1 MRNRILLCLFVS
13 AISVIS
19 TLVSPGLSTGHAAVH
34 TTDQVAKI
42 SVTIYLSHRKV
53 HDINACAT
61 PTENCRVIEYVNA
74 GSYQAKCQKQGDSV
88 SDLGYTNNWWTDV
101 LTPNGHWGWVTNI
114 YIKGDTK
121 IAGVPD
127 CSATTPSPAS
137 SGVTCT
143 NKMSPLVRLYRAAT
157 KSSVCYN
164 VVANPVETISGVTS
178 LCVTRTIRVTY
189 ESPAG
194 SARKVLEGGDY
205 YRTDSFNPAR
215 TVHIVK
221 IEKITNGIPINYC
234 GIS

>member
-13 AISVIS
+13 AISVVSI
-19 TLVSPGLSTGHAAVH
+19 LVPQNQQAGHAAMR
-34 TTDQVAKI
+34 TTSQVTI
-42 SVTIYLSHRKV
+42 VSVTIYLDHRKV
-53 HDINACAT
+53 HDINACTT
-61 PTENCRVIEYVNA
+61 PTESCRVIEYVNA

-127 CSATTPSPAS
+127 CTATTPSPAS

-164 VVANPVETISGVTS
+164 AVANPVETVSGVTS
-178 LCVTRTIRVTY
+178 LCVTRTIRVIY
-189 ESPAG
+189 EAPAG
-194 SARKVLEGGDY
+194 SARKILEGGDY
-205 YRTDSFNPAR
+205 YRIDSFSSAR

-221 IEKITNGIPINYC
+221 IEKITSGISLNYC